1 MFAVYPIAFALAL
14 VFMHWDLVTAP
25 TFAGLDNVRLL
36 AHDGRFWRAVANTFV
51 FLSIHVPLQI
61 VTALALALALN
72 RKLALLGFWR
82 ASFFLPVVISGAV
95 VAILWSNLYAT
106 DVGLINRLL
115 VRIGLHPVPWLTDP
129 ATAMPAIAVMVT
141 WKNVGFYVI
150 IYLAGLAVHPAEL
163 PGSDRDRRR
172 DRVAALSISHAA
184 VAPAADAP
192 RRHALDDQRLS
203 ALHRAVRDDR
213 RRSAQAHVLGRAVP
227 LHERVC
233 VSEDGIRCDDRRCAG
248 ADHRRGRLHSAQDHR
263 QHRGA
268 MRTLGRIALYL
279 GLTVAALTFI
289 YPFLWMAS
297 ATFKPPIEIGSLSL
311 IPEHFTF
318 DNYRTMW
325 ARAPFGRALLNS
337 AFVATTI
344 TLAVLVFGSITA
356 YAMAR
361 LNFRGRPV
369 LNAATMAVLLVP
381 GQLTLIPLYTLIV
394 QLGWID
400 TYAALIIPYLF
411 NATAI
416 LMMRQ
421 FFLQI
426 PQSLMDAARM
436 DGMGEL
442 RILFTIFWPLSKPV
456 LSIVA
461 IFTFMG
467 SWNEVLWPL
476 LVVRDQHL
484 MTLPQL
490 LTVFALGGGAGSVG
504 VSLAS
509 AMVLVIPVVVAYVF
523 LQRNFIESM
532 AGAGIK
538 G

>member
-1 MFAVYPIAFALAL
+1 MKTV
-14 VFMHWDLVTAP
+14 
-25 TFAGLDNVRLL
+25 
-36 AHDGRFWRAVANTFV
+36 
-51 FLSIHVPLQI
+51 
-61 VTALALALALN
+61 
-72 RKLALLGFWR
+72 K
-82 ASFFLPVVISGAV
+82 
-95 VAILWSNLYAT
+95 
-106 DVGLINRLL
+106 
-115 VRIGLHPVPWLTDP
+115 
-129 ATAMPAIAVMVT
+129 
-141 WKNVGFYVI
+141 
-150 IYLAGLAVHPAEL
+150 
-163 PGSDRDRRR
+163 
-172 DRVAALSISHAA
+172 
-184 VAPAADAP
+184 
-192 RRHALDDQRLS
+192 
-203 ALHRAVRDDR
+203 
-213 RRSAQAHVLGRAVP
+213 
-227 LHERVC
+227 
-233 VSEDGIRCDDRRCAG
+233 
-248 ADHRRGRLHSAQDHR
+248 
-263 QHRGA
+263 
-268 MRTLGRIALYL
+268 RIALY
-279 GLTVAALTFI
+279 GVLTLAALTFI

-297 ATFKPPIEIGSLSL
+297 STFKPPVEVGTLSL
-311 IPEHFTF
+311 IPDHPTF
-318 DNYRTMW
+318 ENYRTMW

-369 LNAATMAVLLVP
+369 LNAATLAVLLVP

-394 QLGWID
+394 QLGLID
-400 TYAALIIPYLF
+400 TYAALILPYLF

-426 PQSLMDAARM
+426 PQSLIDSARM

-476 LVVRDQHL
+476 LVVRDQHI

-490 LTVFALGGGAGSVG
+490 LTVFALGGGAGTVG

-509 AMVLVIPVVVAYVF
+509 AMVLVVPVVVAYAF

-532 AGAGIK
+532 AGAGVK

>member
-1 MFAVYPIAFALAL
+1 VTLPFAPAPADDALPKMAY
-14 VFMHWDLVTAP
+14 VSSSRRRHV
-25 TFAGLDNVRLL
+25 VRRTLL
-36 AHDGRFWRAVANTFV
+36 Y
-51 FLSIHVPLQI
+51 
-61 VTALALALALN
+61 LALAL
-72 RKLALLGFWR
+72 
-82 ASFFLPVVISGAV
+82 
-95 VAILWSNLYAT
+95 
-106 DVGLINRLL
+106 
-115 VRIGLHPVPWLTDP
+115 
-129 ATAMPAIAVMVT
+129 
-141 WKNVGFYVI
+141 
-150 IYLAGLAVHPAEL
+150 
-163 PGSDRDRRR
+163 
-172 DRVAALSISHAA
+172 
-184 VAPAADAP
+184 
-192 RRHALDDQRLS
+192 
-203 ALHRAVRDDR
+203 
-213 RRSAQAHVLGRAVP
+213 
-227 LHERVC
+227 
-233 VSEDGIRCDDRRCAG
+233 
-248 ADHRRGRLHSAQDHR
+248 
-263 QHRGA
+263 
-268 MRTLGRIALYL
+268 
-279 GLTVAALTFI
+279 AALTFI

-297 ATFKPPIEIGSLSL
+297 ATFKPPLEIGSLSL
-311 IPEHFTF
+311 IPQHPTL

-337 AFVATTI
+337 TLVATTI
-344 TLAVLVFGSITA
+344 TLAVLVLGSMTA

-361 LNFRGRPV
+361 LRFRGGPV
-369 LNAATMAVLLVP
+369 LNAATMMILLVP
-381 GQLTLIPLYTLIV
+381 GQLTLIPLYTLMV

-400 TYAALIIPYLF
+400 TYAALIVPYLF

-416 LMMRQ
+416 LMLRQ

-426 PQSLMDAARM
+426 PQSLIDSARM
-436 DGMGEL
+436 DGMSEP

-476 LVVRDQHL
+476 LVVRDEHL

-532 AGAGIK
+532 AGTGVK

>member
-1 MFAVYPIAFALAL
+1 MK
-14 VFMHWDLVTAP
+14 
-25 TFAGLDNVRLL
+25 LL
-36 AHDGRFWRAVANTFV
+36 R
-51 FLSIHVPLQI
+51 
-61 VTALALALALN
+61 
-72 RKLALLGFWR
+72 
-82 ASFFLPVVISGAV
+82 
-95 VAILWSNLYAT
+95 
-106 DVGLINRLL
+106 
-115 VRIGLHPVPWLTDP
+115 RIGL
-129 ATAMPAIAVMVT
+129 
-141 WKNVGFYVI
+141 Y
-150 IYLAGLAVHPAEL
+150 AGL
-163 PGSDRDRRR
+163 
-172 DRVAALSISHAA
+172 
-184 VAPAADAP
+184 
-192 RRHALDDQRLS
+192 
-203 ALHRAVRDDR
+203 
-213 RRSAQAHVLGRAVP
+213 
-227 LHERVC
+227 
-233 VSEDGIRCDDRRCAG
+233 
-248 ADHRRGRLHSAQDHR
+248 
-263 QHRGA
+263 
-268 MRTLGRIALYL
+268 
-279 GLTVAALTFI
+279 GLAALTFI
-289 YPFLWMAS
+289 YPFLWMVS
-297 ATFKPPIEIGSLSL
+297 STFKPLTEVGTLAL
-311 IPEHFTF
+311 IPDHFTL

-337 AFVATTI
+337 TIVATTI
-344 TLAVLVFGSITA
+344 TLSVLVLGSMTA

-361 LNFRGRPV
+361 LRFRGAPV
-369 LNAATMAVLLVP
+369 LNAATMAILLVP

-394 QLGWID
+394 QLGWTD
-400 TYAALIIPYLF
+400 TYAALIVPYLF

-416 LMMRQ
+416 LMLRQ

-426 PQSLMDAARM
+426 PQSLIDAARM
-436 DGMGEL
+436 DGMSEL

-509 AMVLVIPVVVAYVF
+509 AMVLVVPVVVAYMF

>member
-1 MFAVYPIAFALAL
+1 M
-14 VFMHWDLVTAP
+14 
-25 TFAGLDNVRLL
+25 
-36 AHDGRFWRAVANTFV
+36 
-51 FLSIHVPLQI
+51 
-61 VTALALALALN
+61 
-72 RKLALLGFWR
+72 K
-82 ASFFLPVVISGAV
+82 
-95 VAILWSNLYAT
+95 
-106 DVGLINRLL
+106 
-115 VRIGLHPVPWLTDP
+115 
-129 ATAMPAIAVMVT
+129 
-141 WKNVGFYVI
+141 
-150 IYLAGLAVHPAEL
+150 
-163 PGSDRDRRR
+163 
-172 DRVAALSISHAA
+172 
-184 VAPAADAP
+184 
-192 RRHALDDQRLS
+192 
-203 ALHRAVRDDR
+203 
-213 RRSAQAHVLGRAVP
+213 
-227 LHERVC
+227 
-233 VSEDGIRCDDRRCAG
+233 
-248 ADHRRGRLHSAQDHR
+248 
-263 QHRGA
+263 
-268 MRTLGRIALYL
+268 TLGRIALYA
-279 GLTVAALTFI
+279 GLTLAAITFI

-297 ATFKPPIEIGSLSL
+297 ATLKPPIEVGSLSL
-311 IPEHFTF
+311 VPEHLTL

-344 TLAVLVFGSITA
+344 TLAVLVFGSMTA

-361 LNFRGRPV
+361 LTFRGKPV
-369 LNAATMAVLLVP
+369 LNGATIAVLLVP

-400 TYAALIIPYLF
+400 TYAALIVPYLF

-416 LMMRQ
+416 LMLRQ

-426 PQSLMDAARM
+426 PQSLVDSARM
-436 DGMGEL
+436 DGMGEM

-490 LTVFALGGGAGSVG
+490 LTVFALGGGAGSIG

-509 AMVLVIPVVVAYVF
+509 AMVLVVPVVVAYAF

>member
-1 MFAVYPIAFALAL
+1 M
-14 VFMHWDLVTAP
+14 
-25 TFAGLDNVRLL
+25 
-36 AHDGRFWRAVANTFV
+36 
-51 FLSIHVPLQI
+51 
-61 VTALALALALN
+61 
-72 RKLALLGFWR
+72 K
-82 ASFFLPVVISGAV
+82 
-95 VAILWSNLYAT
+95 IL
-106 DVGLINRLL
+106 R
-115 VRIGLHPVPWLTDP
+115 RIGL
-129 ATAMPAIAVMVT
+129 
-141 WKNVGFYVI
+141 Y
-150 IYLAGLAVHPAEL
+150 AGL
-163 PGSDRDRRR
+163 
-172 DRVAALSISHAA
+172 
-184 VAPAADAP
+184 
-192 RRHALDDQRLS
+192 
-203 ALHRAVRDDR
+203 
-213 RRSAQAHVLGRAVP
+213 
-227 LHERVC
+227 
-233 VSEDGIRCDDRRCAG
+233 
-248 ADHRRGRLHSAQDHR
+248 
-263 QHRGA
+263 
-268 MRTLGRIALYL
+268 TL
-279 GLTVAALTFI
+279 AALTFI
-289 YPFLWMAS
+289 YPFLWMVS
-297 ATFKPPIEIGSLSL
+297 STFKPLTEVGSLSL
-311 IPEHFTF
+311 IPGDFTL

-337 AFVATTI
+337 TIVATTI
-344 TLAVLVFGSITA
+344 TLAVLVFGSMTA

-361 LNFRGRPV
+361 LRFRGGAL
-369 LNAATMAVLLVP
+369 LNAATLGVLLVP

-394 QLGWID
+394 QLGWTD
-400 TYAALIIPYLF
+400 TYAALIVPYLF

-416 LMMRQ
+416 LMLRQ

-426 PQSLMDAARM
+426 PQSLIDAARM
-436 DGMGEL
+436 DGMSEL

-509 AMVLVIPVVVAYVF
+509 AMVLVVPVVVAYMF

>member
-1 MFAVYPIAFALAL
+1 
-14 VFMHWDLVTAP
+14 
-25 TFAGLDNVRLL
+25 VR
-36 AHDGRFWRAVANTFV
+36 
-51 FLSIHVPLQI
+51 
-61 VTALALALALN
+61 
-72 RKLALLGFWR
+72 
-82 ASFFLPVVISGAV
+82 
-95 VAILWSNLYAT
+95 IL
-106 DVGLINRLL
+106 R
-115 VRIGLHPVPWLTDP
+115 RIGL
-129 ATAMPAIAVMVT
+129 
-141 WKNVGFYVI
+141 Y
-150 IYLAGLAVHPAEL
+150 AGLAL
-163 PGSDRDRRR
+163 
-172 DRVAALSISHAA
+172 
-184 VAPAADAP
+184 
-192 RRHALDDQRLS
+192 
-203 ALHRAVRDDR
+203 
-213 RRSAQAHVLGRAVP
+213 
-227 LHERVC
+227 
-233 VSEDGIRCDDRRCAG
+233 
-248 ADHRRGRLHSAQDHR
+248 
-263 QHRGA
+263 
-268 MRTLGRIALYL
+268 
-279 GLTVAALTFI
+279 AALTFI

-297 ATFKPPIEIGSLSL
+297 STFKPREEFGSLAL
-311 IPEHFTF
+311 IPAHFTF

-337 AFVATTI
+337 TMVATTI

-361 LNFRGRPV
+361 LSFRGRPV
-369 LNAATMAVLLVP
+369 LNAATLAVLLVP

-400 TYAALIIPYLF
+400 TYTALIVPYLF

-416 LMMRQ
+416 LMLRQ

-426 PQSLMDAARM
+426 PQSLIDAARM
-436 DGMGEL
+436 DGMSEM

-476 LVVRDQHL
+476 LVVRDQQL

-509 AMVLVIPVVVAYVF
+509 AMVLVIPVVVAYAF

>member
-1 MFAVYPIAFALAL
+1 V
-14 VFMHWDLVTAP
+14 
-25 TFAGLDNVRLL
+25 
-36 AHDGRFWRAVANTFV
+36 
-51 FLSIHVPLQI
+51 
-61 VTALALALALN
+61 
-72 RKLALLGFWR
+72 K
-82 ASFFLPVVISGAV
+82 
-95 VAILWSNLYAT
+95 
-106 DVGLINRLL
+106 
-115 VRIGLHPVPWLTDP
+115 
-129 ATAMPAIAVMVT
+129 
-141 WKNVGFYVI
+141 
-150 IYLAGLAVHPAEL
+150 
-163 PGSDRDRRR
+163 
-172 DRVAALSISHAA
+172 
-184 VAPAADAP
+184 
-192 RRHALDDQRLS
+192 
-203 ALHRAVRDDR
+203 
-213 RRSAQAHVLGRAVP
+213 
-227 LHERVC
+227 
-233 VSEDGIRCDDRRCAG
+233 
-248 ADHRRGRLHSAQDHR
+248 
-263 QHRGA
+263 
-268 MRTLGRIALYL
+268 TLGRIALYA
-279 GLTVAALTFI
+279 GLTIAAITFI

-297 ATFKPPIEIGSLSL
+297 ATFKPPIEVGSLSL
-311 IPEHFTF
+311 IPDNITL

-337 AFVATTI
+337 ALVATTI
-344 TLAVLVFGSITA
+344 TLAVLLFGSMTA

-369 LNAATMAVLLVP
+369 LNAATMTVLLVP

-426 PQSLMDAARM
+426 PQSLIDSARM

-490 LTVFALGGGAGSVG
+490 LTVFALGGGAGSIG

-509 AMVLVIPVVVAYVF
+509 AMVLVVPVVVAYAF

>member
-1 MFAVYPIAFALAL
+1 MKTFRRVALY
-14 VFMHWDLVTAP
+14 
-25 TFAGLDNVRLL
+25 AGLTI
-36 AHDGRFWRAVANTFV
+36 A
-51 FLSIHVPLQI
+51 
-61 VTALALALALN
+61 
-72 RKLALLGFWR
+72 
-82 ASFFLPVVISGAV
+82 
-95 VAILWSNLYAT
+95 AI
-106 DVGLINRLL
+106 
-115 VRIGLHPVPWLTDP
+115 
-129 ATAMPAIAVMVT
+129 
-141 WKNVGFYVI
+141 
-150 IYLAGLAVHPAEL
+150 
-163 PGSDRDRRR
+163 
-172 DRVAALSISHAA
+172 
-184 VAPAADAP
+184 
-192 RRHALDDQRLS
+192 
-203 ALHRAVRDDR
+203 
-213 RRSAQAHVLGRAVP
+213 
-227 LHERVC
+227 
-233 VSEDGIRCDDRRCAG
+233 
-248 ADHRRGRLHSAQDHR
+248 
-263 QHRGA
+263 
-268 MRTLGRIALYL
+268 
-279 GLTVAALTFI
+279 TFI

-297 ATFKPPIEIGSLSL
+297 ATFKPPIEVGSLSL
-311 IPEHFTF
+311 IPNHITF

-344 TLAVLVFGSITA
+344 TLAVLLFGSMTA

-361 LNFRGRPV
+361 LTFRGRPV
-369 LNAATMAVLLVP
+369 LNAATIAVLLVP

-400 TYAALIIPYLF
+400 TYAALIVPYLF

-416 LMMRQ
+416 LMLRQ

-426 PQSLMDAARM
+426 PQSLIDSARM

-490 LTVFALGGGAGSVG
+490 LTVFALGGGAGTIG

-509 AMVLVIPVVVAYVF
+509 AMVLVVPVVIAYAF

-532 AGAGIK
+532 AGTGIK

>member
-1 MFAVYPIAFALAL
+1 MKV
-14 VFMHWDLVTAP
+14 
-25 TFAGLDNVRLL
+25 VR
-36 AHDGRFWRAVANTFV
+36 
-51 FLSIHVPLQI
+51 
-61 VTALALALALN
+61 
-72 RKLALLGFWR
+72 
-82 ASFFLPVVISGAV
+82 
-95 VAILWSNLYAT
+95 
-106 DVGLINRLL
+106 
-115 VRIGLHPVPWLTDP
+115 RIGLYAVLT
-129 ATAMPAIAVMVT
+129 
-141 WKNVGFYVI
+141 
-150 IYLAGLAVHPAEL
+150 L
-163 PGSDRDRRR
+163 
-172 DRVAALSISHAA
+172 
-184 VAPAADAP
+184 
-192 RRHALDDQRLS
+192 
-203 ALHRAVRDDR
+203 
-213 RRSAQAHVLGRAVP
+213 
-227 LHERVC
+227 
-233 VSEDGIRCDDRRCAG
+233 
-248 ADHRRGRLHSAQDHR
+248 
-263 QHRGA
+263 
-268 MRTLGRIALYL
+268 
-279 GLTVAALTFI
+279 AALTFI

-297 ATFKPPIEIGSLSL
+297 STFKPPVEVGTLSL
-311 IPEHFTF
+311 IPDHPTF

-369 LNAATMAVLLVP
+369 LNAATLAVLLVP

-394 QLGWID
+394 QLGLID
-400 TYAALIIPYLF
+400 TYAALILPYLF

-426 PQSLMDAARM
+426 PQSLIDSARM

-476 LVVRDQHL
+476 LVVRDQHI

-490 LTVFALGGGAGSVG
+490 LTVFALGGGAGTVG

-509 AMVLVIPVVVAYVF
+509 AMVLVIPVVVAYAF